1 MSELEKLLEKE
12 KQLKAKIQ
20 AAKSRESEKQRKLD
34 TRKKILIGA
43 MVLDGMKNNG
53 DYKTKIL
60 QNLDKYL
67 TKNKDRVLF
76 ELPEIQEEKESKN
89 WSSEPRNKM
98 YFVAWFEYQSEAR
111 ENWGIAHCGQIR
123 DGQAA
128 HNLTHS
134 R

>member
-89 WSSEPRNKM
+89 
-98 YFVAWFEYQSEAR
+98 
-111 ENWGIAHCGQIR
+111 
-123 DGQAA
+123 
-128 HNLTHS
+128 
-134 R
+134 